1 MIQDIF
7 KDKGTGEIIDSLK
20 KKTVIV
26 PEWEKLKAEYDS
38 TEHEVMTDKVGRKDR
53 KGVKAARIT
62 YGMQKLA
69 TRRMTQM
76 AFTVPVKRTYKHGN
90 DPVKM
95 EQSKALEQLYQ
106 KVRIDA
112 LNKKRFKAYFAAC
125 ETATI
130 WYVVEKPNKDYG
142 FDSKYKLRSVS
153 YSPMD
158 ERFSKM
164 EQAQIY
170 PLFDDYG
177 DMIALSIEYKVLNDD
192 KVITY
197 FETYT
202 AEKRFIWKR
211 DSGEWESVKDP
222 NKIAILKI
230 PAVYINR
237 PEPIW
242 EDQTNNVKEI
252 EYTLSRQSDIIRRNT
267 APVMKVTGEL
277 VDTTAPQSDTSR
289 EVYQFKGDGNVD
301 YVKPPVDHASVD
313 SFIKTLK
320 DNIAEEL
327 QLPSLA
333 LRDITGAGLTE
344 ESRKQLLVDAH
355 LKVGEED
362 GDIIE
367 FLSRECNVLKS
378 FLGLINV
385 KWNDSIHDLE
395 VDHEIIPF
403 VMNNDSAEIDNLT
416 KATGG
421 KAIMSQR
428 IAIQRAG
435 YVSEEEIDAEIK
447 RIQDEESMGANLD
460 LFEPTV

>member
-7 KDKGTGEIIDSLK
+7 KDKTAGEIIDSLK

-211 DSGEWESVKDP
+211 DSGDWEPVKEP
-222 NKIAILKI
+222 NKIAIGKI

-435 YVSEEEIDAEIK
+435 YVSEEDIDAEIK